1 MIFLFC
7 YYNDTNRQNI
17 MYKYKKFPPI
27 EQFFTTIYALPN
39 TYIEK
44 KRGARKDSPPYQISI
59 EIILGADYIK
69 PPMPLPKLKGIFWQT
84 TTT

>member
-17 MYKYKKFPPI
+17 MYKYKKIPPI

-44 KRGARKDSPPYQISI
+44 KARSPKGLPAISN
-59 EIILGADYIK
+59 LNRDYF
-69 PPMPLPKLKGIFWQT
+69 GG
-84 TTT
+84 